1 MLSVG
6 STSLTFAAKLKKGLM
21 SSRPYLQYKFLL
33 SAVVKGTHC
42 L

>member
-6 STSLTFAAKLKKGLM
+6 SNSLTFAAKLKKYLM
-21 SSRPYLQYKFLL
+21 SSKLYLQCKFLL